1 MRRMDPDDPT
11 TSGLLLPNSR
21 PQMIQPVLVSGY
33 QLGTQM
39 RRPARSIPPPA
50 PILALLVQM
59 MSLPAGMLQPLV
71 SGVTMCPMSQS
82 SVIVCLCRA
91 ASCVHHRLDR
101 RHLADFCER
110 FVIVCVCRAASCMY
124 HRSDCR
130 HLAALYERFVIVC
143 VCRAAPCTHHRSDCW
158 RSVLGNLC
166 ERFAIVFVLRS
177 VACVHQWSDC
187 WHLDSPLLKLSAVR
201 PPTSGHPSQEGVLF
215 DLLLT
220 YISAKN
226 KIKRNLPFP
235 DLRSLRDHSAGVH
248 SHN

>member
-71 SGVTMCPMSQS
+71 SGVTMCPKSQS

-101 RHLADFCER
+101 RHLAALCER
-110 FVIVCVCRAASCMY
+110 FVIVRVCRAASCVHHWLDRRHLAAPCERLAIVY
-124 HRSDCR
+124 VYRAASCVHHQSDCR
-130 HLAALYERFVIVC
+130 HLAA
-143 VCRAAPCTHHRSDCW
+143 P
-158 RSVLGNLC
+158 C
-166 ERFAIVFVLRS
+166 ERFAIVS
-177 VACVHQWSDC
+177 A
-187 WHLDSPLLKLSAVR
+187 SPSC
-201 PPTSGHPSQEGVLF
+201 P
-215 DLLLT
+215 
-220 YISAKN
+220 
-226 KIKRNLPFP
+226 
-235 DLRSLRDHSAGVH
+235 
-248 SHN
+248 